1 MPRLRDSNPN
11 NVMSPVPPV
20 RSATPSSRL
29 VLRNASGKF
38 VTFLGERRGEL
49 PTLRDSNPNSEHHF
63 VGPPLCSRQ
72 VRIRKVYCLFGREKR
87 GAAKTARQQPEHM
100 FARQVR
106 AVGRVGRCPNPLL
119 AQLLPGS
126 HYARFA
132 SGKFVAFLGRELPR
146 LRDSIT
152 GGQRHNHSATYHL
165 IPPHTRDELGK

>member
-100 FARQVR
+100 FARQQVR

-152 GGQRHNHSATYHL
+152 GGPHL
-165 IPPHTRDELGK
+165 TSYVCTRDESGK